1 MQRGQIVWR
10 VEDTLDGL
18 SQRYHG
24 EHDGTVK
31 VRWHALW
38 LLRRGFS
45 RAEVCDVLGIDP
57 RTLRDWI
64 AWYRQGGCADV
75 AQHHS
80 GGPGAE
86 LRLTLDQLA
95 ALRTEINRGVFHT
108 IGEVR
113 EWVETT
119 WGVVYTYWGM
129 RSVLDR
135 LHVHSKVPRPQAVDA
150 DPVAQAAWK
159 EDGATHALEAAQVTR
174 AMHITWA
181 DEFRIGLF
189 GGTRNVLAE
198 VGVKVIQ
205 LVELQRDWYHLALT
219 VDPKRGELLWS
230 WITGT
235 SGAAI
240 APAVAEWKEA
250 GIDAIIWDGLTS
262 HHGPD
267 VREVG
272 LVLIEQPAH
281 SPELN
286 PAERVGEW
294 LRKKIEGKVF
304 GTIWHKMA
312 AVEQALRELAADP
325 EKVKRLVGWDWIVKA
340 IKKLPWKRKGS

>member
-1 MQRGQIVWR
+1 MYWVSIHGPYAI
-10 VEDTLDGL
+10 GL
-18 SQRYHG
+18 
-24 EHDGTVK
+24 
-31 VRWHALW
+31 
-38 LLRRGFS
+38 
-45 RAEVCDVLGIDP
+45 LGIAKGGVLTS
-57 RTLRDWI
+57 RSI
-64 AWYRQGGCADV
+64 IQGAREL
-75 AQHHS
+75 
-80 GGPGAE
+80 E

-219 VDPKRGELLWS
+219 VDPKGGALVELDYRHLWGSHRSCRRRMERGRDRRHYLGWPHQPS
-230 WITGT
+230 WTRC
-235 SGAAI
+235 A
-240 APAVAEWKEA
+240 
-250 GIDAIIWDGLTS
+250 
-262 HHGPD
+262 
-267 VREVG
+267 
-272 LVLIEQPAH
+272 
-281 SPELN
+281 
-286 PAERVGEW
+286 
-294 LRKKIEGKVF
+294 
-304 GTIWHKMA
+304 
-312 AVEQALRELAADP
+312 
-325 EKVKRLVGWDWIVKA
+325 
-340 IKKLPWKRKGS
+340 